1 MSLDWDISEVKN
13 NDEIK
18 ADGSPWVTTETLI
31 WYTMAVDMGEI
42 TKENYDEFFKR
53 VSIWETIN
61 GAGKRK
67 FDSET
72 NEYEDIFMTLEDVE
86 RRIGLSTNVIT
97 RDREEWGE
105 RIAEILFD
113 RADREVRDLR
123 VSRKVR
129 KQQEAVAA

>member
-1 MSLDWDISEVKN
+1 MSLDWDISEVEN

-67 FDSET
+67 YNPDTDEH
-72 NEYEDIFMTLEDVE
+72 EDIFMTLEDVE

-105 RIAEILFD
+105 RIAEVLFD
-113 RADREVRDLR
+113 RADRKVRDLR

-129 KQQEAVAA
+129 KQQEEAAA